1 MGLLCVRHVLGMD
14 CNGRSLTGPLMGP
27 LDSDSCPRRLAHMGE
42 AFSLFTSS
50 LLLLIKG
57 LLSFFPPGALLG
69 PLTVSGGMES
79 PLNAFTLRTHTGE
92 CVSSPSPAPLMGP
105 DNWSGAGSS
114 CSSSTCLFSLN
125 GPESKIL
132 GRGETTHI
140 PGSGH
145 GSDQSLAA
153 MKGLVIKTLDLPG
166 CPLSA
171 FRQPLVAGPP
181 LGTPVP
187 ASFTLHNS
195 PKKEAVTVPSY
206 R

>member
-1 MGLLCVRHVLGMD
+1 MA
-14 CNGRSLTGPLMGP
+14 GPSQAPSWARGP
-27 LDSDSCPRRLAHMGE
+27 LDSDSCPRRLAHLGE
-42 AFSLFTSS
+42 AFSSFTSS

-57 LLSFFPPGALLG
+57 LLGFFPPWSTPRTTHCLRGDG
-69 PLTVSGGMES
+69 VS
-79 PLNAFTLRTHTGE
+79 L
-92 CVSSPSPAPLMGP
+92 APLMGP

-114 CSSSTCLFSLN
+114 CSSSTCSFSLH

-153 MKGLVIKTLDLPG
+153 VKGLVIKTLSLPG

-171 FRQPLVAGPP
+171 CRQPLVAGPP

-195 PKKEAVTVPSY
+195 PKKEAGTVPSY